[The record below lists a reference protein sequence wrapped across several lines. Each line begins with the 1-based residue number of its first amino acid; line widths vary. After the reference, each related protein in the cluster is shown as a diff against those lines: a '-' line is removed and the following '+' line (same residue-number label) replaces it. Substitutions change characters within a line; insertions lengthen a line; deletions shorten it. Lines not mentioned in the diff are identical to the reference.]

1 MRLRRNTALVILL
14 TSFIV
19 GSILI
24 GFEHMKKKYIYKF
37 ITYRLEDYV
46 QKKWNSDIH
55 IGRISGNVFTHLKLE
70 NVVLTDIKGYPKD
83 LRIKADSVILSYSPF
98 SLLWRKFNAD
108 FKGVEMKYKNMIL
121 PLGIKHRFS
130 LTTVT
135 FKKQLYNLED
145 LKDLLPKNIA
155 LAGMTEMSGKVILRR
170 FRPYILDVLIN
181 SKDCQVRCGTSLEA
195 DGFVNIRMKGPV
207 SQLSISGMVEIS
219 ELSLPGELAG
229 LSIFKVLRV
238 NLRSGFLKRA
248 DLNINI
254 QGKGVIVRNHYVN
267 APVNIYLK
275 LKKEIND
282 EPYLLGKIE
291 IFKGS
296 YEAYDNQ
303 FKINKGEIAFTNKD
317 KSPLI
322 DVEAE
327 TKVRRY
333 KIFVKVKGNLESS
346 RLTLTSKPELSYPE
360 IVSLIA
366 FGKNVNELTST
377 QKKLL
382 TASDFNN
389 IFINCLFMGKAETK
403 IAKVIGLDEINL
415 RFDTSSNDLKVIKSP
430 SMEIGK
436 SIIDEKV
443 YGTYAINPSN
453 SSGGFPEQAVGSEI
467 ELTEHIKLKGQRT
480 WRESWQLPKEDKVS
494 IEFKWKY

>member
-155 LAGMTEMSGKVILRR
+155 LAGMTEMSGKVIL
-170 FRPYILDVLIN
+170 
-181 SKDCQVRCGTSLEA
+181 K
-195 DGFVNIRMKGPV
+195 
-207 SQLSISGMVEIS
+207 
-219 ELSLPGELAG
+219 
-229 LSIFKVLRV
+229 
-238 NLRSGFLKRA
+238 RS

-322 DVEAE
+322 DVETE

-415 RFDTSSNDLKVIKSP
+415 RFDTSSNDFS
-430 SMEIGK
+430 
-436 SIIDEKV
+436 
-443 YGTYAINPSN
+443 Y
-453 SSGGFPEQAVGSEI
+453 F
-467 ELTEHIKLKGQRT
+467 
-480 WRESWQLPKEDKVS
+480 
-494 IEFKWKY
+494 